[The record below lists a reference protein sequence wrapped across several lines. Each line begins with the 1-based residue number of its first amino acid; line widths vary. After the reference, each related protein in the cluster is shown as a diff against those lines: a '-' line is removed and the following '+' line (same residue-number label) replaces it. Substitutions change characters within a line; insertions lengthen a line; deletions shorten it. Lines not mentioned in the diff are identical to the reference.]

1 MRYAET
7 RLGKAKPSLLRGQ
20 RASLRVLPAA
30 VGGQSV
36 FNQVLCVSGLDAE
49 PADASETVRTAEVL
63 VPNTC
68 EYDSSHSSGWLRLHS
83 AVAGAAAQLAHPRA
97 YF

>member
-7 RLGKAKPSLLRGQ
+7 RLGKAEPSLLSGRP
-20 RASLRVLPAA
+20 ASLRVLPAA

-36 FNQVLCVSGLDAE
+36 FNQVLFVSEPDAE
-49 PADASETVRTAEVL
+49 AADATETVRTAEVL

-83 AVAGAAAQLAHPRA
+83 ASQLAHPRV